1 MSFAAATEVVRGD
14 SRTWMARIHP
24 GWDIFGVPNGGYLMV
39 MLARAMQAE
48 AGGRVP
54 ITLTSHF
61 LRPGRPGPVA
71 IVVETVKAGKTLST
85 FRATMVQDDKELV
98 TAVAA
103 FAEGGVPRP
112 DAQIIDGSPP
122 DLPPPEECVL
132 SEPSPTGPFPPPFTG
147 RIVLRL
153 HPDDAM
159 SLGGARPGI
168 ARVRGWFR
176 LHEGERPEPLA
187 AILAADAFP
196 PAVFNTHL
204 PLNWTPTVE
213 MTIHLRDPQPH
224 TWLRCAFRTRF
235 VTNGFLEEDGELWDR
250 DGNLVALSRQL
261 ALVPR

>member
-1 MSFAAATEVVRGD
+1 MSFAAATEVVRRD
-14 SRTWMARIHP
+14 PHTWAARIHS

-39 MLARAMQAE
+39 ILARAMQAD
-48 AGGRVP
+48 ADGRYP
-54 ITLTSHF
+54 ITLTTHF
-61 LRPGRPGPVA
+61 LRPGEPGPVA
-71 IVVETVKAGKTLST
+71 IVVEKVKEGKTLST
-85 FRATMVQDDKELV
+85 FRATMLQDQRELV
-98 TAVAA
+98 TALAA
-103 FAEGGVPRP
+103 FAEPGVPRP
-112 DAQIIDGSPP
+112 EAQIIDGSPP

-132 SEPSPTGPFPPPFTG
+132 AEPSETGPLPPPFMG

-159 SLGGARPGI
+159 SLGGARPGT

-176 LHEGERPEPLA
+176 LHEGEEPEPLA

-213 MTIHLRDPQPH
+213 MTTHLRDPHPR
-224 TWLRCAFRTRF
+224 TWLKCVFRTRF
-235 VTNGFLEEDGELWDR
+235 VTNGLLEEDGEIWDEW
-250 DGNLVALSRQL
+250 GNLVALSRQL